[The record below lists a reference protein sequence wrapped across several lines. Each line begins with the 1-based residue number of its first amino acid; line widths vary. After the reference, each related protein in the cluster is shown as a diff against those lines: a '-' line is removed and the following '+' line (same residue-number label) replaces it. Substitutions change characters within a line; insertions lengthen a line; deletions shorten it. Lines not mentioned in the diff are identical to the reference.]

1 MAVRSALDTVDLRP
15 ATSPAAQ
22 ITMEAEVSGSL
33 RRTPSRPPRSALGL
47 DGVALRAGA
56 SGKSASGETIGL

>member
-1 MAVRSALDTVDLRP
+1 
-15 ATSPAAQ
+15 
-22 ITMEAEVSGSL
+22 METEVSGSL

-56 SGKSASGETIGL
+56 CGESACSEISPSLKMSENQKDLLPDIPAKTCQT